1 MGVFYEFE
9 DVDGFSVGAVGQ
21 PGQRVFYLQ
30 ARHGAL
36 TVTVKC
42 EKQQVAAIGEYL
54 RRVLHDLPTADASTT
69 VDVRFANPDDPAFVL
84 GPVGLGYDHG
94 TDRLLVQLEEIDL
107 SDDETES
114 ESLDRGHLRVF
125 ITREQANAFCDL
137 AEQLM
142 AGGRPPCQWCQLPLD
157 PSGHACPRMN

>member
-9 DVDGFSVGAVGQ
+9 DVDVFCVGAVGQ

-30 ARHGAL
+30 ARHGAM

-42 EKQQVAAIGEYL
+42 EKQQAAAIGEYL
-54 RRVLHDLPTADASTT
+54 RRVLHDLPTVDGSAE
-69 VDVRFANPDDPAFVL
+69 VDVHFANPDDPAFVL
-84 GPVGLGYDHG
+84 GPVGLGYDRD

-107 SDDETES
+107 SDDDSES

-125 ITREQANAFCDL
+125 ITREQASAFCDL
-137 AEQLM
+137 VEQLV
-142 AGGRPPCQWCQLPLD
+142 AGGRPPCQWCDLPLD
-157 PSGHACPRMN
+157 PTGHQCPRMN